1 MAICSFFLLT
11 LAVAQNSTPRLKL
24 PPPKKDTDTR
34 PTLRTLKEKPSV
46 FTGILHN
53 IERVDCPFGRLISRA
68 RKECID
74 AMARLK
80 VVRGKKPAPPKMPV
94 WNILSRRLAKALGR
108 RRKDDNIESGG
119 SGKKM
124 KEEASPGIA
133 HRSIVT

>member
-80 VVRGKKPAPPKMPV
+80 VVRGKKPAISIYVAILQYISIKLRCAALPLRYHSAESLLRAQ
-94 WNILSRRLAKALGR
+94 NIFQ
-108 RRKDDNIESGG
+108 
-119 SGKKM
+119 
-124 KEEASPGIA
+124 
-133 HRSIVT
+133 